1 MCGQI
6 KSVKIAIEMQR
17 REETAESKSKDGVQ
31 CTKRTEAQKAAKRRD
46 NVATSSGGSRP
57 TRYTG
62 VGPVPGFGPK
72 IRMGSGRQGHL
83 PVTATDKWLSTYRTL
98 RA

>member
-1 MCGQI
+1 
-6 KSVKIAIEMQR
+6 MQR
-17 REETAESKSKDGVQ
+17 REETAENKSKDGVQ
-31 CTKRTEAQKAAKRRD
+31 CTKRPEAQKAAKRRD

-72 IRMGSGRQGHL
+72 ISSDKEGLEETGSSSCIRH
-83 PVTATDKWLSTYRTL
+83 
-98 RA
+98 